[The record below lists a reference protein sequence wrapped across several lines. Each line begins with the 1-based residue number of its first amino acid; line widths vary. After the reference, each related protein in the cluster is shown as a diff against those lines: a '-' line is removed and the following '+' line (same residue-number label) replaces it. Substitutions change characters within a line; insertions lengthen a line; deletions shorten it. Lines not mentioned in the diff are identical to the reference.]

1 MTKKLRLSKPMQTLF
16 LLLAAGALCFG
27 ILCYPQ
33 SSAQGARDGLS
44 LCAGVVIPSL
54 FPFVVLACFLL
65 NSGLGELISRPF
77 SPLTRHIFKLPSP
90 CGCVILMSMLG
101 GYPVGAKMIAGLLD
115 QGKINRPE
123 AERML
128 CFCVN
133 AGPAFLIGTVGL
145 SMLHSTAL
153 GLILLASQILS
164 SLLIGA
170 FLGLFHKTPP
180 KTKPDS
186 AANASVPVAL
196 VDAVCAGAS
205 SMFTVSAF
213 IVFLSAVTSLLT
225 ASGILDLITQ
235 KLSVFAGS
243 QVVTPLVYGFLEVT
257 RGCLQSAQNDVL
269 TGFTLCSILVSF
281 SSVSIICQVIA
292 LIKDHRLNILPF
304 LLSRLAHAAITG
316 VIAHLILRCVPLAL
330 ISAVFQSPPKLAVS
344 YGSVPAAVCILI
356 LCAILL
362 LSVSPGGGIL
372 RGGKGRGKKAADV
385 VK

>member
-1 MTKKLRLSKPMQTLF
+1 MTEKLRLSKPMKTLF
-16 LLLAAGALCFG
+16 LLSAAGALCLG

-33 SSAQGARDGLS
+33 SSAQGARDGLT

-65 NSGLGELISRPF
+65 NSGLGEIISRPF
-77 SPLTRHIFKLPSP
+77 SPLTRHVFKLPSS
-90 CGCVILMSMLG
+90 CGCVILMSLLG
-101 GYPVGAKMIAGLLD
+101 GYPVGAKMIAGLLE
-115 QGKINRPE
+115 QEKIDRKE
-123 AERML
+123 AARML

-153 GLILLASQILS
+153 GVILLISQILS

-180 KTKPDS
+180 KTKAPQNGS
-186 AANASVPVAL
+186 QSLPVAF
-196 VDAVCAGAS
+196 VNSVCAGAS

-225 ASGILDLITQ
+225 ASGFMDFLCQ
-235 KLSVFAGS
+235 KLSALAGS

-281 SSVSIICQVIA
+281 SSVSIVCQVVA
-292 LIKDHRLNILPF
+292 LIKDHRLNLVPF

-316 VIAHLILRCVPLAL
+316 VIAHLILRAVPLAL
-330 ISAVFQSPPKLAVS
+330 ISAVFKAPPRLEIS
-344 YGSVPAAVCILI
+344 YGSIPAAVCILI

-362 LSVSPGGGIL
+362 LSASPGGGI
-372 RGGKGRGKKAADV
+372 RKRKERGKPAANV